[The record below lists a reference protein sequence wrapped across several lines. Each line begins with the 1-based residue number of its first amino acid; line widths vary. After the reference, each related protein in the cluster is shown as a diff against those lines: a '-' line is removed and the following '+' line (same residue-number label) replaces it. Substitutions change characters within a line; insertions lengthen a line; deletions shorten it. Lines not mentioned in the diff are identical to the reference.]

1 MTRESNLDGKCLDS
15 NGCIQMHHR
24 SAVKVQVSTPN
35 EPTKNG
41 EDSRSWH
48 YTLLYCMSFR

>member
-15 NGCIQMHHR
+15 NDCIQMHHR
-24 SAVKVQVSTPN
+24 SAVKVQVSTLN

-41 EDSRSWH
+41 GEPRSWH
-48 YTLLYCMSFR
+48 YTNIFYVI